1 VTALRAWLK
10 RNRTGLILLG
20 LAMLLGY
27 ALWLDAQRTPATQ
40 EQLTDLAR
48 LDDLRAQFNQ
58 DVGRPRLILLLAP
71 T

>member
-1 VTALRAWLK
+1 MTALCDLLQRH
-10 RNRTGLILLG
+10 RTWLILLR
-20 LAMLLGY
+20 LAALLGY
-27 ALWLDAQRTPATQ
+27 ALWSDAQRTPPTQ
-40 EQLTDLAR
+40 EPLTYLAS